1 MKNYRIGIDL
11 GGTYIKGG
19 IVDEANQIVLQRAVP
34 TKAEEGAYAVLD
46 RIVLLTKDLMTA
58 EYAKDGN
65 CIGVGVGNPGTVDAK
80 RGFVPYSNNIKWE
93 NVPVADYLERQLEL
107 PVKVDNDANCAA
119 LGVLLSEKDATYD
132 SAILLT
138 LGTGLGCGIILHGKI
153 YGGEHAGGAE
163 VGHMMLK
170 SGGRKCSCG
179 KRGCF
184 EAYCSTT
191 GLIKD
196 VEKAIKKADKKTA
209 FTKSYKKDPN
219 LDGRRILEAV
229 DAGDPVAKK
238 AFAGYLNHLAEGMAG
253 IIDIFRPDVVYIGG
267 GISARF
273 DLMEEF
279 LNDYAKKKTF
289 GGEHAFAPVVKK
301 APGGNDVGIIGA
313 AGLFTRGA

>member
-1 MKNYRIGIDL
+1 MSSYRIGIDL
-11 GGTYIKGG
+11 GGTFIKGG
-19 IVDEANQIVLQRAVP
+19 IVDENNTILLQRQVP

-46 RIVLLTKDLMTA
+46 RMAELAKDLMIA
-58 EYAKDGN
+58 DEVKDMD
-65 CIGVGVGNPGTVDAK
+65 CLGVGIGNPGTVDAV
-80 RGFVPYSNNIKWE
+80 RGFVPYSNNIHWE
-93 NVPVADYLERQLEL
+93 NVPVADYLSDKLEL
-107 PVKVDNDANCAA
+107 SVKVDNDANCAA
-119 LGVLLSEKDATYD
+119 LGVLLSEKETAYE

-163 VGHMMLK
+163 VGHMILK

-196 VEKAIKKADKKTA
+196 TKKEIEKAKQKTPL
-209 FTKSYKKDPN
+209 TKLYKKDGQ
-219 LDGRRILEAV
+219 LDGRRIMTAV
-229 DAGDPVAKK
+229 SDQDPVAKK
-238 AFAGYLNHLAEGMAG
+238 AFDKYLTHLAEGMTG
-253 IIDIFRPDVVYIGG
+253 IVDLFRPEVVYIGG

-273 DLMEEF
+273 DLMEAF
-279 LNDYAKKKTF
+279 LNDYVKKYSF
-289 GGEHAFAPVVKK
+289 GGEHAFVPIIKK

-313 AGLFTRGA
+313 AGLIGVE